1 MAKTYKRLPATA
13 VTELANRHTGARVAE
28 MLGVAES
35 TIHSARKEGT
45 CAHALELAARYCL
58 SKEDRAKG
66 ETRNL
71 LGLCRVPAS
80 KKEVFETL
88 MKGMELKWSWFK
100 EDE

>member
-1 MAKTYKRLPATA
+1 MAKTHKRLPSTA
-13 VTELANRHTGARVAE
+13 VQELTRRHGAVRVSK

-35 TIHSARKEGT
+35 TIHMARKEGT

-58 SKEDRAKG
+58 SKEDKETGAKH
-66 ETRNL
+66 L

-88 MKGMELKWSWFK
+88 MRGMELKWSWFK